1 MAAAGMLLTPTAA
14 AVPGGCLTT
23 QSSSDF
29 NGDGFDDAA
38 VGDPYAAVNVRA
50 EAGTVTLLFGDTDGR
65 IGEGGRRVLT
75 QADVGETPEAGDHF
89 GWDLALTRI
98 DVDSGC
104 AYLLVGSPGEDLAG
118 KTNAGMAHLAS
129 YLPPAEGTP
138 ATDTFELT
146 QADAGGSVEA
156 GDEFGSTVAV
166 SGITQADPR
175 EVIIAAPGEDI
186 GAATDAGAVNVF
198 LVETAPRGL
207 GELQQGKRAPLGA
220 VLVPGIP
227 QAGDRFGASLAVGL
241 LDLPERTG
249 QEIAQGLIIGAPG
262 DTVAGLDGAG
272 SITVLQEE
280 FESVSLITQDSPGVP
295 GGAEAGDQFGFSLAL
310 SPRVG
315 TSARTLAVGAP
326 GEDAGPLADA
336 GSVTLFSNANEQ
348 FVPRTSFSQ
357 ATAGVPGANE
367 AGDRFGYSLAF
378 GHRTPTLLV
387 GVPTENI
394 GSVVNAGAVQ
404 PVRVPGTGSPLQFP
418 ASITENAAGT
428 PGSVGTS
435 NQFGRVLG
443 ALFGQQ
449 ENILT
454 ISSVFAGSGSVYV
467 LSDGSGVAPRG
478 WIPGRGGIPAAGP
491 ARFGWSVSN

>member
-156 GDEFGSTVAV
+156 GDEFGS
-166 SGITQADPR
+166 
-175 EVIIAAPGEDI
+175 
-186 GAATDAGAVNVF
+186 
-198 LVETAPRGL
+198 
-207 GELQQGKRAPLGA
+207 RAPLGA

-367 AGDRFGYSLAF
+367 AGDRFGYSIAF

-394 GSVVNAGAVQ
+394 VSVVNAGAVQ

-491 ARFGWSVSN
+491 ARFG